1 MIKKYLAFLSFFI
14 FILILISPTNAL
26 NSKWIS
32 IQPTSKDWIVVNNN
46 NIYLYNG
53 TLKNIT
59 PKYTIYLNKTYT
71 NDEINKR
78 YGYFYYVDG
87 FCLGNET
94 YVVCNAWD
102 GCHIGKLDINDK
114 ILYLYSKSFG
124 QYYNLKSNNKEILAC
139 FDNKEGMGAEP
150 ILVELKYNR
159 SSNGLIWIGNDF
171 YGLNKRLEMFLIDYL
186 NNHTNYKIDD
196 FFFAPFSFDYNSK
209 GKYWLIYVNG
219 VYFISNISKENESK
233 GYIDIG
239 YKNISGFVKY
249 NGTFHDFKRFELN
262 NSKLYCLYAPFINRI
277 TYDNYTNQWIVLN
290 GIGNRELL
298 FLNSD
303 LKLIKSIKTNK
314 YILKVYPINRDGIYL
329 ITIKE
334 IVCIDKNGEI
344 EEINVYN
351 DSINKIYNKLTYDN
365 YNNTYIILSIQKIDV
380 NNDSISEIKLG
391 NIDPIEISYNG
402 REMLIIGINFSNNC
416 SKILYRFNGKGVKK
430 IADLSQLTSKKENPP
445 NIQNWNLN
453 LSKSTS
459 IILFIIVIFICYFLY
474 RRYF

>member
-1 MIKKYLAFLSFFI
+1 MMKNTSFIIILSFLI
-14 FILILISPTNAL
+14 FILTLISPTNAL
-26 NSKWIS
+26 GSEWIS

-59 PKYTIYLNKTYT
+59 PKYILYLNKTYT

-150 ILVELKYNR
+150 IFVELKYNR
-159 SSNGLIWIGNDF
+159 SSNELIWVGNDF

-186 NNHTNYKIDD
+186 NNYTNYRIDD
-196 FFFAPFSFDYNSK
+196 FFFAPFSFDYDSAD
-209 GKYWLIYVNG
+209 KYWLIYVKG
-219 VYFISNISKENESK
+219 VYFISNGNKSE
-233 GYIDIG
+233 G

-262 NSKLYCLYAPFINRI
+262 NSKLYCLYIPFINRI
-277 TYDNYTNQWIVLN
+277 SYDKYINQWIVLN

-303 LKLIKSIKTNK
+303 LKLVKSIKTDK
-314 YILKVYPINRDGIYL
+314 YIFKVYPINRDEIYL
-329 ITIKE
+329 ITIKK
-334 IVCIDKNGEI
+334 IVCIGKNGEV
-344 EEINVYN
+344 EKINVYN
-351 DSINKIYNKLTYDN
+351 DSINKIYKKITYGN
-365 YNNTYIILSIQKIDV
+365 YTNIFKILSIQKINI
-380 NNDSISEIKLG
+380 NNNSISEIKLN
-391 NIDPIEISYNG
+391 NINPIKIGYNG

-416 SKILYRFNGKGVKK
+416 SKVLYRFDGKGVKK
-430 IADLSQLTSKKENPP
+430 IADLSQLTSKKENPS